1 MRKQSWQVRLIPLF
15 YSAGIIKGLSNNNY
29 APKVDTPLSC
39 SRCEWQRGVCAT
51 ERKSTSR
58 RGGGKGAGVCKCA
71 WRCVRTHAWEVEKG
85 EVKLAVNSK
94 TQVFQKQA
102 HTSLI
107 SPQHMAVNSKQKNKS
122 SPAPLATPTRGN
134 PPHGTSGNLGWE
146 SGEQETPNCRV
157 SAGVESIESHPSV
170 ELTGDEVMCGDT
182 GALPRICRS
191 LIDLTL
197 EITDKDA
204 ACYRSVCLTTAFP
217 GYCATCWKCKL
228 YCKLY

>member
-107 SPQHMAVNSKQKNKS
+107 SPQHTAVNSKLKKQEFS
-122 SPAPLATPTRGN
+122 RATGNADPWESPTRN
-134 PPHGTSGNLGWE
+134 IWKSGMRERWAGDSQLPSLCRRGVDWV
-146 SGEQETPNCRV
+146 TPLCGADRRWSNVRWHR
-157 SAGVESIESHPSV
+157 SITAYLP
-170 ELTGDEVMCGDT
+170 LIDWPYTGD
-182 GALPRICRS
+182 
-191 LIDLTL
+191 
-197 EITDKDA
+197 
-204 ACYRSVCLTTAFP
+204 YR
-217 GYCATCWKCKL
+217 
-228 YCKLY
+228 